1 VQLGWISSG
10 DPEVD
15 DITARGLDGLST
27 VLRARTTVEPESPVR
42 VTPSTDDLGLYPI
55 LYWSITPATSL
66 PDAKGA
72 AALRAYLEKGGLL
85 VIDGRTARGDAP
97 QRTQAVLNAVVPVAL
112 TRLPDDHVL
121 QRAYYLL
128 RGRMPGRLEQAPVWI
143 ENRSLPSL
151 LVGKHDWA
159 GAWAFTPAGR
169 PMFPL
174 VPGGEIQRE
183 LAYRFGVNLVMYA
196 LLGDYKSDQL
206 HVDTLLQQLGGGK
219 P

>member
-1 VQLGWISSG
+1 
-10 DPEVD
+10 
-15 DITARGLDGLST
+15 
-27 VLRARTTVEPESPVR
+27 
-42 VTPSTDDLGLYPI
+42 
-55 LYWSITPATSL
+55 
-66 PDAKGA
+66 
-72 AALRAYLEKGGLL
+72 
-85 VIDGRTARGDAP
+85 
-97 QRTQAVLNAVVPVAL
+97 VAL